1 MSRLIV
7 TNVETQNI
15 KFDSDTTAFSINSSG
30 VLNTSSIVIKGEGT
44 NTTNL
49 QQGLIKAWTNFTG
62 ISTTAERDSFNI
74 SSYTDVTTGATYPI
88 TFTTNMGN
96 ADYVGSYYQNGST
109 TGTDYNHFNN
119 GYAGGFGS
127 KTTASFG
134 VYSHAAGSG
143 TDAYANDV
151 MIAGDLA

>member
-1 MSRLIV
+1 MSTLVIN
-7 TNVETQNI
+7 TIQG
-15 KFDSDTTAFSINSSG
+15 KTTAGSVNIR
-30 VLNTSSIVIKGEGT
+30 GEGS
-44 NTTNL
+44 NNTNL
-49 QQGLIKAWTNFTG
+49 QQGLIKAWTNFSG